1 MPEQSHP
8 VRRTTRRHTL
18 GIAVAALATTGLI
31 GTGVVGG
38 MTGTAAAD
46 PAGPGAQARPEPTM
60 TAIAPT
66 TAPPIGDRF
75 VRTELFFGTDR
86 PGPDVTDAEF
96 QRFVNRIVTPRFP
109 DGLTQYDAQGQFRDS
124 SGRVVQERA
133 KVIVL
138 LYPEADA
145 GVSSVR
151 VEQIRNVYEKSF
163 DQESVLRAD
172 SVDRVSF

>member
-1 MPEQSHP
+1 MSEQSP
-8 VRRTTRRHTL
+8 LAPRPTRRRAL
-18 GIAVAALATTGLI
+18 ALSVAALATTGLI
-31 GTGVVGG
+31 GAGVVGA
-38 MTGTAAAD
+38 AAAD
-46 PAGPGAQARPEPTM
+46 PAGPAPVRPEPTA

-66 TAPPIGDRF
+66 AAPIGDRF
-75 VRTELFFGTDR
+75 VRTELFFGTER

-109 DGLTQYDAQGQFRDS
+109 DGLTQYDALGQFRDS
-124 SGRVVQERA
+124 SGRIVKERSKVV
-133 KVIVL
+133 IL

-145 GVSSVR
+145 SASSAR
-151 VEQIRNVYEKSF
+151 VEQIRDVYEKSF